1 MSSSK
6 AIGFIGFLAGVL
18 ALAVTIA
25 MFNYEALGIRKMPR
39 DIGYESRIFDK
50 TVVHTIDIE
59 YDDWVEFI
67 RGCTDEMYVDI
78 NATIDGERFSN
89 VALRAKGNTSLSS
102 VQSAGSV
109 RYSFK
114 MEFDHFEGSSMYYG
128 LDKLCLNNLIQDPSY
143 MKDYLAY
150 TMMDQFGVDAPLCAY
165 AWITV
170 NGEPWGLY
178 LAVEAIEDSFMERN
192 YGLDNGNVYKPDT
205 MSMGAGPG
213 QGQNFDMAA
222 FLEENGVSQEE
233 IDVLLGEATEEEEAA
248 LEEQAQQEGFNPFGG
263 GGFGGFG
270 GGDDVSLVYSDN
282 EVSSYKNIF
291 TSAKRSL
298 SARDIANVIKSLKKL
313 NEMQDLEDV
322 LAMDEVLRYFVV
334 HNFTQNGDSYTGS
347 MIHNYYMYVEEN
359 GQIHMIPWDYNLGYG
374 SFSAGGPMGGG
385 TGATSTVNAPIDAAT
400 LSSDTDTSKPM
411 VNWIFADEKYTEMY
425 NDVYQE
431 FVDTIDP
438 CTIIKDAYELIK
450 DYVKVDPTA
459 FYTYD
464 EFELGV
470 YTLYEYCRTRMES
483 VQGQLD
489 GTIASTNAEQRT
501 NSGNQIDASHISIS
515 DLGGMSNMGANEPS
529 IDRVSL
535 LGESE
540 QQGPGG
546 QGGAGGGDQGGPGG
560 GFGGGSFTP

>member
-6 AIGFIGFLAGVL
+6 AIGFIGVLAGVL
-18 ALAVTIA
+18 ALALTIA

-78 NATIDGERFSN
+78 NATIDGEQFSN

-150 TMMDQFGVDAPLCAY
+150 TMMDQFGVDAPLCSY
-165 AWITV
+165 VWITV
-170 NGEPWGLY
+170 NGDPWGLY

-248 LEEQAQQEGFNPFGG
+248 VEEQSQQGGFNPFG

-374 SFSAGGPMGGG
+374 SFSGGGPMGGG

-411 VNWIFADEKYTEMY
+411 VNWIFSDEKYTEMY

-431 FVDTIDP
+431 FVDTVDP

-501 NSGNQIDASHISIS
+501 NSGNQIDASHINIT

-540 QQGPGG
+540 QQGSGG
-546 QGGAGGGDQGGPGG
+546 QSGPGGGDQGGPGG